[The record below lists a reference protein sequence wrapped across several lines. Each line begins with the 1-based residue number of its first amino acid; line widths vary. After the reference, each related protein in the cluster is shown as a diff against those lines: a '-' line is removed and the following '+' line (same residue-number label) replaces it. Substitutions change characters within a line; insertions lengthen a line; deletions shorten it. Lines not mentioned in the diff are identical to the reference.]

1 MDDRFLL
8 DGVYVTG
15 HDPAVDQEVEL
26 SAYDPP
32 DPAQAHLAF
41 PQLAEPR
48 ARSALYLPGRKV
60 AEQLGGL
67 ARGFCEARQRGHVVL
82 ETALLAL
89 SFAGA
94 SLGLVTWGKLL

>member
-8 DGVYVTG
+8 DGVDVTG

-26 SAYDPP
+26 PAYDPP

-48 ARSALYLPGRKV
+48 AGGALYLPGRQV

-67 ARGFCEARQRGHVVL
+67 ARGLCEARRRGHVVL
-82 ETALLAL
+82 KTALLPL
-89 SFAGA
+89 RFAGA
-94 SLGLVTWGKLL
+94 SLGLVG